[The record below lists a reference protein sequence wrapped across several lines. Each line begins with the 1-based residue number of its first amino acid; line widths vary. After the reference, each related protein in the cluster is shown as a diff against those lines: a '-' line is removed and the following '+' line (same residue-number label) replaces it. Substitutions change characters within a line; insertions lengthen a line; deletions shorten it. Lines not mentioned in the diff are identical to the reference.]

1 MNIQRIN
8 DYIFM
13 IDLKPADI
21 EQFIGS
27 YILKGE
33 KTAIIECGPTSSIE
47 NLLNGLDR
55 LKINREDINYVMVSH
70 IHLDHGGGAGA
81 LLKYLPNAK
90 LIVHPRG
97 LPHLANPQKLWM
109 QARQVLGKIA
119 EIYGEPFSVPVER
132 MVPAKDGMNVDL
144 GNGIEIRVIETL
156 GHASHH
162 VSYYER
168 KSEIVFP
175 GDTAGIYVPNLDIIL
190 PTTPPL
196 LVLDKLLES
205 IEKLAKLNPRMLCY
219 THFGPAGNAV
229 EKLRTY
235 ANQLKLWASVVR
247 ECLKNNEGLEVM
259 KEKLIERDSSLRVAA
274 EYLKDHPIMSDMFVR
289 DIQGF
294 IAYYQKYGLE

>member
-1 MNIQRIN
+1 MDIQRIN
-8 DYIFM
+8 DYISM
-13 IDLKPADI
+13 IDLKPANI

-47 NLLNGLDR
+47 NLLKGLDR
-55 LKINREDINYVMVSH
+55 LKINLEEINYVMVSH

-81 LLKYLPNAK
+81 LLKHLPNAK

-97 LPHLANPQKLWM
+97 IPHLANPQKLWM
-109 QARQVLGKIA
+109 QAQQVLGKIA
-119 EIYGEPFSVPVER
+119 EIYGEPSSVPAKR

-168 KSEIVFP
+168 KSETVFP

-196 LVLDKLLES
+196 LVLDKILES

-274 EYLKDHPIMSDMFVR
+274 EYLRDHPIMGDMFVR

>member
-1 MNIQRIN
+1 MDIQRIN

-13 IDLKPADI
+13 IDLKPANI

-47 NLLNGLDR
+47 NLLKGLDK

-81 LLKYLPNAK
+81 LLKHLPNAK

-97 LPHLANPQKLWM
+97 IPHLANPQKLWM

-162 VSYYER
+162 VSC
-168 KSEIVFP
+168 
-175 GDTAGIYVPNLDIIL
+175 
-190 PTTPPL
+190 L
-196 LVLDKLLES
+196 LYTS
-205 IEKLAKLNPRMLCY
+205 PSPR
-219 THFGPAGNAV
+219 
-229 EKLRTY
+229 
-235 ANQLKLWASVVR
+235 
-247 ECLKNNEGLEVM
+247 
-259 KEKLIERDSSLRVAA
+259 D
-274 EYLKDHPIMSDMFVR
+274 
-289 DIQGF
+289 
-294 IAYYQKYGLE
+294 